1 MTRRLIILPGMGA
14 TAEMYDHVRNHVAPG
29 IDFVDWPVYRG
40 ETSYPEIAQR
50 VADENGI
57 TERDIVGGS
66 SFGGMVALEVAQ
78 LTKAKTV
85 ILIGSAMHS
94 GEILPLF
101 PFLSP
106 FTVSPESFVADTF
119 LMSSLFAQS
128 DPLFTAAMC
137 SYLPAWQGYRTPAR
151 RVRRIH
157 GKKDYVIPCPTAGC
171 EVIDNA
177 GHVLAITHPRE
188 TAAFLEKVRA
198 ETE

>member
-1 MTRRLIILPGMGA
+1 MTKRLIILPGMGA
-14 TAEMYDHVRNHVAPG
+14 TAEMYDQVRSHVQPG
-29 IDFVDWPVYRG
+29 IDFVDWPAYRG
-40 ETSYPEIAQR
+40 ETSYPKIAQR
-50 VADENGI
+50 VIDENGI
-57 TERDIVGGS
+57 TEQDIVGGS
-66 SFGGMVALEVAQ
+66 SFGGMVALEAAQ

-101 PFLSP
+101 PFFSP
-106 FTVSPESFVADTF
+106 FIAPQNLFPEAF
-119 LMSSLFAQS
+119 LITSMFAQS

-137 SYLPAWQGYRTPAR
+137 SYLPAWKGYRRPAA

-157 GKKDYVIPCPTAGC
+157 GKKDHVIPCPTAGC
-171 EVIDNA
+171 EVIDDA
-177 GHVLAITHPRE
+177 GHLLAITHPRE